1 MNRAAI
7 LLLLCAP
14 WLRADEPKKPSPTTV
29 EIRLSDQSKLL
40 KKRAERLNRESQKR
54 IERVNHSW
62 QHLAVGR
69 ICASCKATQ
78 MTGEF
83 DDTVPCKAS

>member
-1 MNRAAI
+1 MDDEGKDPVPESRR
-7 LLLLCAP
+7 
-14 WLRADEPKKPSPTTV
+14 LR
-29 EIRLSDQSKLL
+29 DQSKLL

-54 IERVNHSW
+54 IERTNHSW

-69 ICASCKATQ
+69 ICASCKTTQ